1 MSISKM
7 SREDKISHMSKPET
21 LSDSVQ
27 LLWHCEV
34 RLSENG
40 EKSGGSWSWS
50 RSCWASSRWQYPWN
64 QGGNPWGPGADV
76 RLMLKL
82 SMSWMMATVMAPM
95 IQILMTIYIQ
105 LYIFYCLKSINC
117 HIDRLFHFCPPGT
130 FDKILFLLWSDIFLD
145 KYFHIE
151 V

>member
-7 SREDKISHMSKPET
+7 SRKDKISHMSKPET

-40 EKSGGSWSWS
+40 EKSGGRWSWS
-50 RSCWASSRWQYPWN
+50 RSCWASSWWQYPWN
-64 QGGNPWGPGADV
+64 QGGNPLGPGGDV
-76 RLMLKL
+76 LLMLKL
-82 SMSWMMATVMAPM
+82 SMNWMMATLMAPM

-130 FDKILFLLWSDIFLD
+130 FDKNEFLLWSNIFLD
-145 KYFHIE
+145 KYFHIDG
-151 V
+151 